1 MFKKIFRILFEVVKQ
16 YTSILG
22 FLQFIISLFWQKYTI
37 ANALYVLLA
46 LLFVSAIC
54 VIYKKE
60 HIPDLEIFIKQKSE
74 IARNK
79 VYISEAKGSNVP
91 VVVYL
96 NNKSNISI
104 KNLRLDLEISADIMY
119 NSIWS
124 ENSNLR
130 WKRPAGNISNLSVEN
145 YEIPPKKTNEIIGR
159 FSFKKRSELGTIKIN
174 YEISSETLPAIG
186 KSFKVKLV

>member
-54 VIYKKE
+54 VIYKRE

-104 KNLRLDLEISADIMY
+104 KNLILDLEISADIMY

-130 WKRPAGNISNLSVEN
+130 WKRPASNISNLSVEN
-145 YEIPPKKTNEIIGR
+145 YKIPPKKTNEIIGR